1 MKRNS
6 TLKLLGYVLLVA
18 TACRLSDISNPMDT
32 RFVGDYFLPDS
43 NTKIRIFNEKGT
55 LPFLRGTCH
64 IDVYAGTN
72 IMGGPCEL
80 DGARLNITM
89 TMVDEKSPFVYFR
102 KIPLGAKVGFLIE
115 GDTLVAPDGT
125 RFTREGKVDNGKS
138 SRPQTSDPSSS
149 PSTPS
154 SSSSAESM
162 SEAEVRSLVNRIGCR
177 DDSGVLSQSQKM
189 DIQRVGPYNTDRK
202 YYPVLINF
210 TLNDGGNLHAT
221 RTARLFKD
229 DFGDWVCRW
238 VY

>member
-18 TACRLSDISNPMDT
+18 TACRFSACSTPMDSKY
-32 RFVGDYFLPDS
+32 VGTYFLANGS
-43 NTKIRIFNEKGT
+43 AKLMIVNRRGS
-55 LPFLRGTCH
+55 LPFDQGTCL
-64 IDVYAGTN
+64 IQPNDTAFM
-72 IMGGPCEL
+72 MGGPCEYSQ
-80 DGARLNITM
+80 GYININM
-89 TMVDEKSPFVYFR
+89 TYVDEDSPLEYFR
-102 KIPLGAKVGFLIE
+102 KIKRDMRLGVLIE
-115 GDTLVAPDGT
+115 GDTLVFADKS
-125 RFTREGKVDNGKS
+125 RWTREGRVDNGKS
-138 SRPQTSDPSSS
+138 SSPQTSDPSSS

-162 SEAEVRSLVNRIGCR
+162 SEAEVRNLVNRIGCR